1 MKEQLYQLLKEVCER
16 FEFAQREEFTA
27 SWLAEQCAMSRN
39 AASQYLNEGVEKGEI
54 IKVNTRP
61 VYFFDAAAV
70 FAKCDAQLDKLVY
83 ASFKEFNDAMM
94 IDFERLIGYKDSLRH
109 VVEQCKAAIT
119 YPPNG
124 LPILLN
130 GPTGTGKSM
139 IASLMAD
146 YAVCVGLMK
155 KSDKFIA
162 VNCSEYANNPELL
175 TANLFGYKKGA
186 YTGAEKD
193 NQGLIQLADGGILF
207 LDEVHC
213 LKAEC
218 QEKLFQFMDRGVY
231 HMVGDNENWYHSSCR
246 LVFATTE
253 SPEDVLLKTLL
264 RRIPIIVKIP
274 SLDERPINEKKALV
288 YSIFKKESTKINCEI
303 AISSLTYQVLMNN
316 SIPGNVGGIKNCI
329 QAACANAFLNH
340 RMNKNVLEIHLY
352 DLPDTILNLLPT
364 INVRLIDQKDDTM
377 IFISRL
383 NEAKPSDSKLI
394 DAFAKILDEYQKYMK
409 NGCSFQ
415 ELISSS
421 LDAINK
427 YNDYLMFEKRLISNP
442 NYDFTRKIVD
452 KIFSII
458 MNRYS
463 LKVSN
468 NDILLISRYVYEYSQ
483 VKDDIRTWIKEH
495 APLIASLRELVQ
507 QKMPRESAIADE
519 ISENI
524 KLNLDIEFDEMTQ
537 FRLVLMVRGFADPI
551 KESENTVGVILCHG
565 YSTASSIAEAV
576 NKFLGQYIF
585 DAIDMQLDVSFDK
598 ITNQLNDYL
607 KKKQAFE
614 ELVLL
619 VDMGSLEEIYK
630 GIKHNTGC
638 NIGIINNVN
647 TKLALEIGSGIMQGK
662 SIESLLEK
670 ASQENIS
677 SYNYINNRERNKV
690 ILSVCATGVGAAEKI
705 SDLLATSLPVPIDGE
720 IISYDYQTLVENGLN
735 DRIFDRYNV
744 EFIIGTMNPKVEGI
758 PFIGLEELV
767 MNDDLN
773 RLRELMRN
781 FLTEAQVQIFAQN
794 IIKNFS
800 LDNIVNHLTILNAQ
814 KVLEDVQEVVRQ
826 LERMLQYSLPAA
838 EKVGL
843 YVHLACLIERL
854 ITKNEVQLLE
864 SPDEFIANHKEFI
877 EIVKESFSVVNERY
891 SVEIPVAE
899 IIYIYNYIQN
909 S

>member
-288 YSIFKKESTKINCEI
+288 YSIFKKEDVYKR
-303 AISSLTYQVLMNN
+303 QV
-316 SIPGNVGGIKNCI
+316 
-329 QAACANAFLNH
+329 
-340 RMNKNVLEIHLY
+340 
-352 DLPDTILNLLPT
+352 
-364 INVRLIDQKDDTM
+364 
-377 IFISRL
+377 
-383 NEAKPSDSKLI
+383 SD
-394 DAFAKILDEYQKYMK
+394 
-409 NGCSFQ
+409 
-415 ELISSS
+415 
-421 LDAINK
+421 
-427 YNDYLMFEKRLISNP
+427 R
-442 NYDFTRKIVD
+442 
-452 KIFSII
+452 
-458 MNRYS
+458 
-463 LKVSN
+463 
-468 NDILLISRYVYEYSQ
+468 
-483 VKDDIRTWIKEH
+483 
-495 APLIASLRELVQ
+495 
-507 QKMPRESAIADE
+507 AD
-519 ISENI
+519 
-524 KLNLDIEFDEMTQ
+524 
-537 FRLVLMVRGFADPI
+537 
-551 KESENTVGVILCHG
+551 
-565 YSTASSIAEAV
+565 
-576 NKFLGQYIF
+576 
-585 DAIDMQLDVSFDK
+585 
-598 ITNQLNDYL
+598 
-607 KKKQAFE
+607 
-614 ELVLL
+614 
-619 VDMGSLEEIYK
+619 
-630 GIKHNTGC
+630 
-638 NIGIINNVN
+638 
-647 TKLALEIGSGIMQGK
+647 
-662 SIESLLEK
+662 
-670 ASQENIS
+670 
-677 SYNYINNRERNKV
+677 
-690 ILSVCATGVGAAEKI
+690 
-705 SDLLATSLPVPIDGE
+705 
-720 IISYDYQTLVENGLN
+720 
-735 DRIFDRYNV
+735 
-744 EFIIGTMNPKVEGI
+744 
-758 PFIGLEELV
+758 
-767 MNDDLN
+767 
-773 RLRELMRN
+773 
-781 FLTEAQVQIFAQN
+781 
-794 IIKNFS
+794 
-800 LDNIVNHLTILNAQ
+800 
-814 KVLEDVQEVVRQ
+814 
-826 LERMLQYSLPAA
+826 
-838 EKVGL
+838 
-843 YVHLACLIERL
+843 
-854 ITKNEVQLLE
+854 
-864 SPDEFIANHKEFI
+864 
-877 EIVKESFSVVNERY
+877 
-891 SVEIPVAE
+891 
-899 IIYIYNYIQN
+899 
-909 S
+909 